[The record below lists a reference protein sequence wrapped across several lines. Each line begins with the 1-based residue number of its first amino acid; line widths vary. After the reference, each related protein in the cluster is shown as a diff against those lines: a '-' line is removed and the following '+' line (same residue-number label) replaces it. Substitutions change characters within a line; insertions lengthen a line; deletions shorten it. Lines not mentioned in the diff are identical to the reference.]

1 MTSMS
6 LRLNL
11 DVRILIPAII
21 SNYTSVFQCLS
32 SEIIRANA
40 VNFVTCVI
48 VLLINQ
54 IFRKIL
60 FIILLKVLIIQI
72 LPVSFK

>member
-6 LRLNL
+6 LRLNI

-21 SNYTSVFQCLS
+21 SYYTSVFRCLS

-40 VNFVTCVI
+40 VNLVTCVI
-48 VLLINQ
+48 VL
-54 IFRKIL
+54 
-60 FIILLKVLIIQI
+60 LIIQI
-72 LPVSFK
+72 LPVSFKSLRIYHF